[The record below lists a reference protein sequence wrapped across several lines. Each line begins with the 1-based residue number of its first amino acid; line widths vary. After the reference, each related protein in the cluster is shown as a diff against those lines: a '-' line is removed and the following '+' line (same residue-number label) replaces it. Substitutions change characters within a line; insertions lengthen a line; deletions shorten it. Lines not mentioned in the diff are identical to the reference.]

1 MRIVSGPTR
10 GSAPR
15 NDSDAGAHAGTGR
28 GGRRADERG
37 RAGRADC
44 LRATPPSSPSVLS
57 IRRFYLAAVSP
68 APPGPPRFAAPCVTR
83 APTSCPQRA
92 VISLEAFSPPA
103 TVQEPPPE
111 GLGARARAPRSA
123 QAEADTVLT
132 AAWRPLKPL
141 RGPME
146 CHAPAPLPPRVR
158 ALFPREHLLTQAG
171 HRPPPRPGALP
182 QPRGVRLRGARA
194 TRCSCNRSRTRAQ
207 QRDCCRHTPN
217 RTRGS
222 YDFHLLSPIRSN
234 AHRPTWGSRLG
245 RERESCLGFLC
256 NVCQDTNPDMRASEL
271 PS

>member
-1 MRIVSGPTR
+1 M
-10 GSAPR
+10 
-15 NDSDAGAHAGTGR
+15 
-28 GGRRADERG
+28 
-37 RAGRADC
+37 
-44 LRATPPSSPSVLS
+44 
-57 IRRFYLAAVSP
+57 
-68 APPGPPRFAAPCVTR
+68 TR

-171 HRPPPRPGALP
+171 PCPPPRPGALP

-194 TRCSCNRSRTRAQ
+194 TRCSCNRSLTRAQ

>member
-1 MRIVSGPTR
+1 MRTVSGPTR

-37 RAGRADC
+37 RAGPADG
-44 LRATPPSSPSVLS
+44 LRATPPSSPSVLF

-182 QPRGVRLRGARA
+182 QPCDDFAAPRGTAQ
-194 TRCSCNRSRTRAQ
+194 RCTGDS
-207 QRDCCRHTPN
+207 
-217 RTRGS
+217 
-222 YDFHLLSPIRSN
+222 LL
-234 AHRPTWGSRLG
+234 
-245 RERESCLGFLC
+245 
-256 NVCQDTNPDMRASEL
+256 M
-271 PS
+271 